1 MCLYYGYAIV
11 LRRQV
16 RLGLYQDGVWTEG
29 GFMRWEQIEGISW
42 REREEGVML
51 VLVRRARQIARTLRV
66 PGEAYGQ
73 VRRVLRD
80 KVTDHAI
87 QFRGGLDLGARDDRD
102 AV

>member
-1 MCLYYGYAIV
+1 
-11 LRRQV
+11 
-16 RLGLYQDGVWTEG
+16 
-29 GFMRWEQIEGISW
+29 
-42 REREEGVML
+42 ML

-80 KVTDHAI
+80 KVTAHAI